1 MKLINAQ
8 GNQTDTDRQML
19 TNHPNSK
26 FSNKKNSVFYSLT
39 LVRKKN
45 FNTET
50 SYILKANMDFNE
62 MFKKRASHTPL
73 TFHTKKKTWLITKQ
87 STVRNPQQEPYY
99 MVTRMKDFTK
109 FLCS

>member
-1 MKLINAQ
+1 MKWINAQ

-26 FSNKKNSVFYSLT
+26 FSKKKNSVFYSLT
-39 LVRKKN
+39 LIRKKN

-62 MFKKRASHTPL
+62 MFKKKSKPHSPNL
-73 TFHTKKKTWLITKQ
+73 PYKEKDLVNYKTINSKE
-87 STVRNPQQEPYY
+87 ST
-99 MVTRMKDFTK
+99 TRTILHGYSDEGFY
-109 FLCS
+109 